1 MNVLRTETVAHRNHD
16 GLSRPCGEVLHQVDQ
31 PSSGEQGRADPVSQ
45 HRHPRRRNVGPPAE
59 VVVEITEGRHGPH
72 QSRCAGLR
80 KFEGVCNL
88 DSRSGPLVL
97 LKEFQHVEHAL
108 RRLDRGL
115 HLRKVAGRIA
125 GAIRAVERTQTG
137 CRACIRQIFLR
148 HRHRYFP
155 CCATRRF
162 SHQPYCSGQCDHSG
176 SHPSSSAVWAG
187 QFGFHSSSRPSA
199 ISVAL
204 PSLRMASAY

>member
-1 MNVLRTETVAHRNHD
+1 M
-16 GLSRPCGEVLHQVDQ
+16 
-31 PSSGEQGRADPVSQ
+31 
-45 HRHPRRRNVGPPAE
+45 
-59 VVVEITEGRHGPH
+59 EITEGRHGPH

-204 PSLRMASAY
+204 PSLRMASAYSGSQSIRRQRSVCLPAAECVRRRESGSPGFAIPASCREAVSCRPTNSRRRRSRAP